1 MEPIK
6 IRIDTTEIDTA
17 LKKLKKLKKIKKK
30 VMPKKRHHEGVR
42 GWKKELKRASQKARL
57 LVLSLPKNTS

>member
-1 MEPIK
+1 MVFVNEYRQRREGVREMEPIK

-42 GWKKELKRASQKARL
+42 G
-57 LVLSLPKNTS
+57 

>member
-6 IRIDTTEIDTA
+6 IRIDTTEIDAA

-42 GWKKELKRASQKARL
+42 G
-57 LVLSLPKNTS
+57 

>member
-42 GWKKELKRASQKARL
+42 G
-57 LVLSLPKNTS
+57 